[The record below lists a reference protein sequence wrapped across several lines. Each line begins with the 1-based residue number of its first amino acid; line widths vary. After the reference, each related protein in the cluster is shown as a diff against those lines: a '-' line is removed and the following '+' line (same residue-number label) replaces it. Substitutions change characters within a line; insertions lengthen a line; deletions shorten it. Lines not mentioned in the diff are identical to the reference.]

1 MEKKFKI
8 LKLLWNTLSKMVD
21 TSTKAYEKNG
31 IEQQ

>member
-1 MEKKFKI
+1 MEKKLKI

-21 TSTKAYEKNG
+21 TSTKTYEKNG